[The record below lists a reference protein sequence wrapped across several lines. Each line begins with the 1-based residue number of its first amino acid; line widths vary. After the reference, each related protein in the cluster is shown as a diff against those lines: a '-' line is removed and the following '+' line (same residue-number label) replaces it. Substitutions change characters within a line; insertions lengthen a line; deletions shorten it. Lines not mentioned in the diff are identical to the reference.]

1 MPSLYTDS
9 LYTSLLLGLYD
20 RSTSLTEVQINCVES
35 GEPPWKT
42 SAGTVGMRFEDS
54 TVLPFDYQLYLIR
67 THFCLSTRTRK
78 ITRKNVT
85 GNFWMVVYAHRN
97 GPRLFN
103 PVHVIELPQ
112 LASVWLSPYILS
124 AAIRLAFCISVLGCF
139 MSRCFRWTFFAPM
152 GEKRRFLPGKRTEI
166 QPSLGTEGAP
176 RQANFR
182 SGI

>member
-1 MPSLYTDS
+1 MTGRRRWQRFRLIAWNPVNH
-9 LYTSLLLGLYD
+9 LGKPPPERWVCVSKIQLFS
-20 RSTSLTEVQINCVES
+20 RSIINCILFAHIFAYRRGREKS
-35 GEPPWKT
+35 RGKT
-42 SAGTVGMRFEDS
+42 WLEIFE
-54 TVLPFDYQLYLIR
+54 
-67 THFCLSTRTRK
+67 C
-78 ITRKNVT
+78 
-85 GNFWMVVYAHRN
+85 VVYAHRN

>member
-42 SAGTVGMRFEDS
+42 FAGTVGMRFEDS

-85 GNFWMVVYAHRN
+85 RNFWMVVYAHRN

-103 PVHVIELPQ
+103 PVHVIELPPTRVR
-112 LASVWLSPYILS
+112 LTLSIYFKRGNPSCFLYFRPRLLYVTLFSLNFLRPDGGEASL
-124 AAIRLAFCISVLGCF
+124 
-139 MSRCFRWTFFAPM
+139 FA
-152 GEKRRFLPGKRTEI
+152 
-166 QPSLGTEGAP
+166 
-176 RQANFR
+176 RQKNRDTA
-182 SGI
+182 